1 MFDKISFPMLCIFF
15 YYNLFVNI
23 CICIEVSH
31 ALTKFPGWHPAIFV
45 YEPLSFLDKGTKIVS
60 MVGSR

>member
-1 MFDKISFPMLCIFF
+1 MSVF
-15 YYNLFVNI
+15 LFLPVNKYLI
-23 CICIEVSH
+23 CLEATH

-45 YEPLSFLDKGTKIVS
+45 YEPLSFLDKGTEIVS